1 MKVLFLTSEFPPYAG
16 GAGEYV
22 YQVSANLCRDCG
34 FNVKVLASTNHFDPN
49 EVREF
54 DSHFPGKMVRYADLP
69 LRRVK
74 ALYYPLTALYRFF
87 KSLLVYLLDK
97 PDVVVACDDSSAKI
111 VFLMHRLLGF
121 RYVVITHGSE
131 FLKES
136 SFYFRALESADF
148 LTFHSLL
155 SKSFLD
161 KARPLLDV
169 DYAVI
174 NAGAD
179 EKIYDIE
186 NPAIFE
192 KASGLRAKLGIDDHA
207 KVILTV
213 GTVSD
218 RKGQ

>member
-34 FNVKVLASTNHFDPN
+34 LDVKVLASTNHFDADQ
-49 EVREF
+49 VKKF
-54 DSHFPGKMVRYADLP
+54 DSRFPGQMVRYADLP

-87 KSLLVYLLDK
+87 KSLLVYLLDQ

-111 VFLMHRLLGF
+111 VFLMYRLLGL

-161 KARPLLDV
+161 KACPLLDV

-186 NPAIFE
+186 NP
-192 KASGLRAKLGIDDHA
+192 
-207 KVILTV
+207 
-213 GTVSD
+213 
-218 RKGQ
+218 